1 MATKPYT
8 RLRAAPGISANELA
22 RYLVAGDHA
31 REGIIRRA
39 KEIATAPVIRY
50 RDLRHG
56 LSGYLANPVRPGV
69 MLGNLEGLLQQ
80 KSDDPSLTHFVRED
94 AAASLEALGSFR
106 RFQNQLG
113 GFDFKAVTRTP
124 ALPIEGVA
132 VSIHPDLAL
141 TQRSRVVDRYG
152 VVLFRFAKGE
162 DSQNAASKRAEMA
175 KYVATLALMEA
186 SEHCA
191 ANHIA
196 HPSLC
201 LSVDI
206 HNQEIVA
213 ASGSYTNRR
222 NDIKA
227 ACRQIARMWSHV

>member
-1 MATKPYT
+1 MATKPHT

-80 KSDDPSLTHFVRED
+80 KLDDTSLTPFVRED

-113 GFDFKAVTRTP
+113 GLDFTAVTRTP

-132 VSIHPDLAL
+132 VSIHPDL
-141 TQRSRVVDRYG
+141 G
-152 VVLFRFAKGE
+152 V
-162 DSQNAASKRAEMA
+162 
-175 KYVATLALMEA
+175 
-186 SEHCA
+186 
-191 ANHIA
+191 
-196 HPSLC
+196 
-201 LSVDI
+201 
-206 HNQEIVA
+206 
-213 ASGSYTNRR
+213 
-222 NDIKA
+222 
-227 ACRQIARMWSHV
+227 